1 MDHQPDIYAHWIRQ
15 SDRVYQLTRMARS
28 NEELDLVIATGCK
41 SSIQKLV
48 AALAEQQGPDR
59 YRVTCF
65 EHPTLPG
72 DGALRDGVAALSS
85 GLGPNFQRRGVCVV
99 DVGEK
104 ISR

>member
-1 MDHQPDIYAHWIRQ
+1 MDHPRDSYAHWIRQ

-28 NEELDLVIATGCK
+28 NEEQDLVIATGCK

-59 YRVTCF
+59 YRVTFF

-72 DGALRDGVAALSS
+72 MER
-85 GLGPNFQRRGVCVV
+85 
-99 DVGEK
+99 
-104 ISR
+104 